1 MNAADQSIGIN
12 AAMIEAIEPLAACLS
27 EYQVQS
33 EAMRKSVRAFARAIA
48 RTIARRAVSHFLALP
63 QFRPGPSRPRS
74 QRRRRKIVI
83 AKQRHCRFLKS
94 LGGALPGEIA

>member
-1 MNAADQSIGIN
+1 MNDADQSIGIN
-12 AAMIEAIEPLAACLS
+12 AAMIEEIERLAACLS
-27 EYQVQS
+27 EYQAQS

-48 RTIARRAVSHFLALP
+48 RTIARRVVRDCFALP
-63 QFRPGPSRPRS
+63 QFRPRPSRAKS